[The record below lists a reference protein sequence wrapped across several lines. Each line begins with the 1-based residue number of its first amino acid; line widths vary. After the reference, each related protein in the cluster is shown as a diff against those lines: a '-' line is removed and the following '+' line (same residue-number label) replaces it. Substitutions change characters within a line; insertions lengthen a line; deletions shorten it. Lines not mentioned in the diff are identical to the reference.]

1 MSNIIF
7 YTGGCLEPK
16 ATIAV
21 DRFEDTDRAEYL
33 TVDDLKATAFKEIMF
48 MESSRDCDWR
58 IRRYF
63 DPELDGI
70 DTDYFDYFILDSI
83 SDQVYRVVG
92 IDSSYDDA
100 EYYTKR
106 IKASIDSIVE
116 QVRSSDAHMIILSDE
131 VGWGVRPRDEKSRLI
146 QTVIGNLNRY
156 IAQIADEVNIVEC
169 GIARRIK

>member
-1 MSNIIF
+1 MSRIIF
-7 YTGGCLEPK
+7 YTGGCSEPK
-16 ATIAV
+16 AAIAV
-21 DRFEDTDRAEYL
+21 DRFEDADRAEYL

-58 IRRYF
+58 IRRCF
-63 DPELDGI
+63 DSELDGI

-83 SDQVYRVVG
+83 SDQVYRVVERENG
-92 IDSSYDDA
+92 YGDA

-106 IKASIDSIVE
+106 IKASIDSIIE

-146 QTVIGNLNRY
+146 QTVIGNMNRY
-156 IAQIADEVNIVEC
+156 IAQISDEVNIVEC
-169 GIARRIK
+169 GIARRIR

>member
-7 YTGGCLEPK
+7 YTGGCSEPK

-21 DRFEDTDRAEYL
+21 DRFEDTYRAEYL

-83 SDQVYRVVG
+83 SNQVYRVVERENG
-92 IDSSYDDA
+92 YGDE

-106 IKASIDSIVE
+106 IRSSIDTIVE
-116 QVRSSDAHMIILSDE
+116 QVRSGDAHMIILSDE

-156 IAQIADEVNIVEC
+156 IAGIADEVNIVEC
-169 GIARRIK
+169 GITRRIK